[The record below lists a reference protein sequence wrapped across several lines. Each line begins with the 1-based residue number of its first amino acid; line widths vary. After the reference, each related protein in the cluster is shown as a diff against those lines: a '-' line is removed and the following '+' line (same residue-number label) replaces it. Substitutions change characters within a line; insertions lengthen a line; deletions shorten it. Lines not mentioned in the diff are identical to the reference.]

1 MKRERER
8 ETLRDRFNFMR
19 SIIVKEGEISE
30 SEFVLLL
37 DEKGIGIH
45 TYNKIKGAFKE
56 NSLKA
61 NIHYDYKEK
70 TYRVGHKQDTL
81 DSISIKEKEKLV

>member
-19 SIIVKEGEISE
+19 SIIVKEGEITE
-30 SEFVLLL
+30 AEFILLL

-45 TYNKIKGAFKE
+45 TYNKIKDVFRE

-61 NIHYDYKEK
+61 NIHYDPKEK
-70 TYRVGHKQDTL
+70 TYRVGVKQDTL
-81 DSISIKEKEKLV
+81 DSLSVKEKEKLV

>member
-19 SIIVKEGEISE
+19 SIIVKEGEITE
-30 SEFVLLL
+30 AEFILEL

-45 TYNKIKGAFKE
+45 TYNKIKDVFRE

-61 NIHYDYKEK
+61 NIHYDHKEK
-70 TYRVGHKQDTL
+70 TYRVGVKQDTL
-81 DSISIKEKEKLV
+81 DSLTVKEKESLV

>member
-30 SEFVLLL
+30 SEFILLL
-37 DEKGIGIH
+37 DEKGIGTIVDEI
-45 TYNKIKGAFKE
+45 YGKSDF
-56 NSLKA
+56 S
-61 NIHYDYKEK
+61 
-70 TYRVGHKQDTL
+70 
-81 DSISIKEKEKLV
+81 SS

>member
-1 MKRERER
+1 MRER

-30 SEFVLLL
+30 SEFILEL

-45 TYNKIKGAFKE
+45 TYNKIKSAFRE

-61 NIHYDYKEK
+61 GIHYNFKEK
-70 TYRVGHKQDTL
+70 TYYSGTKQDTL
-81 DSISIKEKEKLV
+81 DSLTVKEKEKLV